1 MKKVN
6 KKKVAS
12 LVALGFGIYIL
23 NFFLALLFMKWLWPK
38 IANILF
44 PELVKSGEVVIALT
58 FYDTFWLALYMGII
72 LTALFGRFI
81 KVDNS
86 TKKKMKK
93 DVIQDDLENKAEVSD
108 NENP

>member
-12 LVALGFGIYIL
+12 LVALGFGIYFL
-23 NFFLALLFMKWLWPK
+23 NFLLSLVLIKWLWPK

-44 PELVKSGEVVIALT
+44 PKLVDSEQIITALT
-58 FYDTFWLALYMGII
+58 FYDTFWVAVYIGII

-93 DVIQDDLENKAEVSD
+93 DIVEDDLENKEEIKN

>member
-1 MKKVN
+1 
-6 KKKVAS
+6 
-12 LVALGFGIYIL
+12 
-23 NFFLALLFMKWLWPK
+23 
-38 IANILF
+38 
-44 PELVKSGEVVIALT
+44 
-58 FYDTFWLALYMGII
+58 MGII

-93 DVIQDDLENKAEVSD
+93 DVIEDDLENKAEVSD